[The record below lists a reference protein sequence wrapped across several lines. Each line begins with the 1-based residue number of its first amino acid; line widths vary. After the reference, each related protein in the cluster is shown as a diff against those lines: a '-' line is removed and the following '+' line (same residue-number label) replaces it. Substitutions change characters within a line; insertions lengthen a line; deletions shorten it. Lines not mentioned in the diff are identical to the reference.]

1 MKKKRENEKFEEGCA
16 QEESQVKQSSEREA
30 SCEKNSMENGEPQEC
45 GAEGN
50 AVEEQAGRLDADLE
64 ALRKE
69 LAETKDRLLRM
80 TAEFDNYRKRTLRE
94 RGELISQASG
104 KTLEALLPVVDDF
117 DRALASC
124 EKCDTLPSMV
134 EGLELIRKSLYG
146 FLKKEGVEE
155 IEAKGLSLDTDVHD
169 AVAKTPAPEEKLK
182 GKIVDVVRKGYKL
195 RGVVLRHAQ
204 VVVGE

>member
-16 QEESQVKQSSEREA
+16 QEESQEKQSSEREA

-50 AVEEQAGRLDADLE
+50 AVEEQAG
-64 ALRKE
+64 
-69 LAETKDRLLRM
+69 KDRLLRM

-94 RGELISQASG
+94 RSELISQASG